1 MDLKLYLIFSILYIL
16 LAYISYLELQ
26 LYKLAEENKNVKDKF
41 IYKPYKILIYLILG
55 LLYLINYLKK
65 IK

>member
-65 IK
+65 FK